1 MRILLVGAIL
11 GVLAAGCASGGGPGA
26 AAPRTNRDV
35 LTAEEIAAAGVRN
48 AYEAVSR
55 LRPGWLTHSGT
66 TGRAHTIRV
75 IVDDTP
81 YMDPSGDAPE
91 GSAAA
96 LRSIQ
101 ASEVLEIRFLS
112 ADEATTRFGTGYT
125 AGALLVRTLR
135 GGR

>member
-48 AYEAVSR
+48 AYDAVKH
-55 LRPGWLTHSGT
+55 LRPRWLTHSGAT
-66 TGRAHTIRV
+66 ALQHTIRV
-75 IVDDTP
+75 IVDDVP
-81 YMDPSGDAPE
+81 YFDPSGLD
-91 GSAAA
+91 SAGGPAA
-96 LRSIQ
+96 LRGIN

-112 ADEATTRFGTGYT
+112 AEEATMRFGTGYT

-135 GGR
+135 AGR